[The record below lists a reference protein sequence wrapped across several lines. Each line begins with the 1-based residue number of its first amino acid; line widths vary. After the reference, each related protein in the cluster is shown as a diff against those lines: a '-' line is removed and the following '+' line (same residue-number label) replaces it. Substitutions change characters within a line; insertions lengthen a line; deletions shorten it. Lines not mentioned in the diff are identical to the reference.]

1 MIEFWFNTNFRTST
15 KLTPFKS
22 LFGLPPPRLLD
33 YILGTTKVN
42 NVDVQLRT
50 RQQLL
55 ALLKQNLV
63 VAQERMKL
71 NADKHRTE
79 REFAKEDWAYLRLL
93 SYKQKSMKQK
103 HMGKL
108 SPRYYGPFQILHKV
122 GKVPYKLD
130 LAPDSRTHP
139 TFHES
144 CLKGKLG
151 KHVVSIPTLP
161 FVDSDGCLSPE
172 HAVVLQTKTHQLRS
186 RTIT

>member
-1 MIEFWFNTNFRTST
+1 MIEFWFNTNFRTLT
-15 KLTPFKS
+15 KLTPFES

-79 REFAKEDWAYLRLL
+79 REFAKEDWVYLILL
-93 SYKQKSMKQK
+93 SYK
-103 HMGKL
+103 
-108 SPRYYGPFQILHKV
+108 
-122 GKVPYKLD
+122 
-130 LAPDSRTHP
+130 
-139 TFHES
+139 
-144 CLKGKLG
+144 
-151 KHVVSIPTLP
+151 
-161 FVDSDGCLSPE
+161 
-172 HAVVLQTKTHQLRS
+172 
-186 RTIT
+186 

>member
-1 MIEFWFNTNFRTST
+1 MGLFR
-15 KLTPFKS
+15 F
-22 LFGLPPPRLLD
+22 
-33 YILGTTKVN
+33 Y
-42 NVDVQLRT
+42 
-50 RQQLL
+50 
-55 ALLKQNLV
+55 
-63 VAQERMKL
+63 
-71 NADKHRTE
+71 
-79 REFAKEDWAYLRLL
+79 
-93 SYKQKSMKQK
+93 
-103 HMGKL
+103 
-108 SPRYYGPFQILHKV
+108 KV

-172 HAVVLQTKTHQLRS
+172 HAVVLQTKTHQLRR